1 MRKNVPDDQYIIMN
15 NSYEIM
21 DIEAGLDILNR
32 DEKMRVLISKFGR
45 PNFNL
50 RQDYFQSLLRSIVF
64 QQLSGKSA
72 KAIYERFVNLIPE
85 TSNLSPKEVL
95 KLDKDEM
102 RNTGLSFQKIDYIR
116 NLANYFE
123 DNSFQKK
130 DVERMTDE
138 EISNELTQ
146 IKGIGQWTVDMFL
159 MFTLNRADILPYTD
173 LGIQKGFKIILN
185 MKNLPSKK
193 KMETCSKKWRPYRT
207 IACWYLWRT
216 VDDAFAW

>member
-1 MRKNVPDDQYIIMN
+1 MGKNVPDHQYIIMN

-21 DIEAGLDILNR
+21 NIEAGLDILNR

-72 KAIYERFVNLIPE
+72 KAIYERFINLIPE

-95 KLDKDEM
+95 KLEKDEM
-102 RNTGLSFQKIDYIR
+102 RKTGLSFQKIDYIR

-123 DNSFQKK
+123 DNSVQKK

-159 MFTLNRADILPYTD
+159 MFTLNKADILPYTD

-185 MKNLPSKK
+185 MKNLKN
-193 KMETCSKKWRPYRT
+193 
-207 IACWYLWRT
+207 
-216 VDDAFAW
+216 